1 MYLSLNYSLMNKK
14 ELEIISSIGSVVLL
28 TILFI
33 LVHQTMQD
41 MQQLQEYGFVGALV
55 VFILVTSAIGLKI
68 NQMD

>member
-1 MYLSLNYSLMNKK
+1 MYFLFNYSLMNKK
-14 ELEIISSIGSVVLL
+14 EIEIISSVGSVVLL

-41 MQQLQEYGFVGALV
+41 MGPYQEYGFVGALV
-55 VFILVTSAIGLKI
+55 IFILVTSAIGLKI